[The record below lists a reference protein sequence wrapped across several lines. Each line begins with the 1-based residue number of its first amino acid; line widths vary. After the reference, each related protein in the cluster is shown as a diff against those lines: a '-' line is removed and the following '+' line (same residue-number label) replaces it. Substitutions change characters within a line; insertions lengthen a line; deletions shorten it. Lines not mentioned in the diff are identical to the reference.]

1 LNAGLWV
8 TGLGLVTPLGVGVE
22 KTWTRLVRG
31 ERAIRKVS
39 LFDASAQRVGIAA
52 EVSDVALP
60 SGPHDVTP
68 SWSRTS
74 AMAAMA
80 ADEALRNAQVH
91 VGRARV
97 GLVVGGTTAGM
108 FETEQLLARL
118 HAEPECREA
127 LASMLSHPLTST
139 GDRLQERL
147 GPFVRVRSLASAC
160 SSGANAVIVA
170 ASWLLTGDVDI
181 VLAGGSDGL
190 CRLTLTGFNALA
202 ALDPEPCRPFDRRRR
217 GTSLGEGAGFL
228 VLERAEHAQAR
239 GVAPVAELAGW
250 ALGAEAHHITNP
262 APDGAVIASLV
273 ERAIERAGLAA
284 SDIDYVNAHGTGTP
298 LNDASEAAAL
308 ARALGREIERIPVS
322 SSKGQIGHTLG
333 AAGAIEAAIT
343 ALAVSRG
350 TLVPTAGLDEPDP
363 GVPLVH
369 VPVEGR
375 RVGRVR
381 AALSNAFGFGGM
393 DAVLVFR
400 EPHGPSGGEER
411 AAKTAWRPPVITGA
425 AVFGPC
431 GLIASNQCATLPEQ
445 TFELETPVDADA
457 HLDAMRARRFDRAS
471 RLGAVAVER
480 ALTEARAPAQGTG
493 VVLGSAYGNVDASA
507 AFMHRIFDRGAR
519 SASPAEFPN
528 LVPSSPVGHVSIYA
542 GLRGPAFATADL
554 AASGESAF
562 VQAVQLVAA
571 GQAKRLV
578 AGAVEPKSDIVDRVL
593 AALFAHAS
601 SQAHAVRA
609 DVAAALVVEDE
620 REARERGARVL
631 ARVRQVL
638 EWRSSA
644 QSPLGSL
651 VAPAGPHAEVGL
663 ARANGG
669 ADALLTGSAGRSAS
683 ASCAPARSAR
693 ATAWAPWRSPWPQGA
708 SRPGVRPRCWCWGW
722 RRSGATR
729 SSSRVHEPAA
739 HRERA
744 ARSHVVHA
752 RPHGLARRG
761 AGRVARAPCRACPHA
776 PGAAPGTMGGGP
788 AGYDAPAARRSGAR
802 CPRWNRGRPR

>member
-1 LNAGLWV
+1 LNARVWV
-8 TGLGLVTPLGVGVE
+8 TGVGLVTPLGVGVE
-22 KTWTRLVRG
+22 QTWTRLVRG
-31 ERAIRKVS
+31 DRAIGKVA
-39 LFDASAQRVGIAA
+39 LFDASSQRVGIAA
-52 EVSDVALP
+52 EVGDVALP
-60 SGPHDVTP
+60 NGPRDLAP

-74 AMAAMA
+74 AMAAIA
-80 ADEALRNAQVH
+80 ADEAMRGARVN
-91 VGRARV
+91 VGRRRV

-160 SSGANAVIVA
+160 SSGANAIIVG
-170 ASWLLTGDVDI
+170 ASWLLAGDVDV

-190 CRLTLTGFNALA
+190 CRLTLSGFNALA

-228 VLERAEHAQAR
+228 VLERAEHARSR
-239 GVAPVAELAGW
+239 GAVPVAELAGW

-262 APDGAVIASLV
+262 APDGAVVASLV
-273 ERAIERAGLAA
+273 QSAIARAGIEA

-298 LNDASEAAAL
+298 LNDAMEAAAL
-308 ARALGREIERIPVS
+308 AIALGPEIERIPVS

-343 ALAVSRG
+343 ALTVARRA
-350 TLVPTAGLDEPDP
+350 LVPTAGLGEPDP
-363 GVPLVH
+363 ALPLVH
-369 VPVEGR
+369 VPTAGR
-375 RVGRVR
+375 QVGRVR

-400 EPHGPSGGEER
+400 EAEHHSGREGR
-411 AAKTAWRPPVITGA
+411 AAKASSRQEEGRANTPSPDVLASRRPPVITGA

-431 GLIASNQCATLPEQ
+431 GLVGSAECATLPERK
-445 TFELETPVDADA
+445 FDLAAPVDADA
-457 HLDAMRARRFDRAS
+457 HLDAMRARRLDRAS

-480 ALTEARAPAQGTG
+480 ALAEARAPALGTG

-519 SASPAEFPN
+519 SANPAEFPN
-528 LVPSSPVGHVSIYA
+528 LVLSSPVGHVSIYA
-542 GLRGPAFATADL
+542 GLQGPAFATADL

-571 GQAKRLV
+571 GQATRLV

-620 REARERGARVL
+620 REARDRDARVL

-638 EWRSSA
+638 EWRSGRPA
-644 QSPLGSL
+644 QLAAL
-651 VAPAGPHAEVGL
+651 VAPAGPRAEVGL
-663 ARANGG
+663 ARDNGG
-669 ADALLTGSAGRSAS
+669 AEALLSETPWAACPRF
-683 ASCAPARSAR
+683 SCAGAIGESDGLGAVAVAVASGRI
-693 ATAWAPWRSPWPQGA
+693 ATG
-708 SRPGVRPRCWCWGW
+708 
-722 RRSGATR
+722 
-729 SSSRVHEPAA
+729 
-739 HRERA
+739 RA
-744 ARSHVVHA
+744 AEVLVL
-752 RPHGLARRG
+752 GLAKERG
-761 AGRVARAPCRACPHA
+761 YAIVLAGP
-776 PGAAPGTMGGGP
+776 
-788 AGYDAPAARRSGAR
+788 
-802 CPRWNRGRPR
+802 